1 MSDIFKDMSGMHM
14 KYMVPVVV
22 NRMDKDML
30 GKFLAFRLECC
41 QEELDETKA
50 ALDNNDPEE
59 IVDGLI
65 DLIVFAAGTLDILKV
80 DGQKAWEEVYKA
92 NMNKEVGIKPERP
105 NPYGLPD
112 LIKPDN
118 WEAPTHGENTGILD
132 KVFDKD

>member
-1 MSDIFKDMSGMHM
+1 
-14 KYMVPVVV
+14 MVPVVV
-22 NRMDKDML
+22 NRMNPDML
-30 GKFLAFRLECC
+30 QKFIAFRLECC
-41 QEELDETKA
+41 QEELDETKN
-50 ALDNNDPEE
+50 ALDNRDKEE

-92 NMNKEVGIKPERP
+92 NMNKQVGIKPERP

-118 WEAPTHGENTGILD
+118 WEAPTHGENTGILG
-132 KVFDKD
+132 KVFSKD

>member
-1 MSDIFKDMSGMHM
+1 MSIFKDMNMMHM

-22 NRMDKDML
+22 NRMNPDML
-30 GKFLAFRLECC
+30 QKFIAFRLECC
-41 QEELDETKA
+41 QEELDETKN
-50 ALDNNDPEE
+50 ALDNRDKEE

-132 KVFDKD
+132 KVCDKD